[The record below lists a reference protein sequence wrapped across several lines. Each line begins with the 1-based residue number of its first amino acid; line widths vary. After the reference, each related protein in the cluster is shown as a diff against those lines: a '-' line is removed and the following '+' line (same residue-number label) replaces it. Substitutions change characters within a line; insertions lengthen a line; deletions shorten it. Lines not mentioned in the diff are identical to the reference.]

1 MAACP
6 WELMLLGVSW
16 KLLGAVLLVQQG
28 LLMSI
33 TALLPDLLHASTSA
47 GVPLELLFPP
57 VLPEGGRICWGA
69 ASWVGSEGPGFLS
82 SAAKMYRAL
91 GCRHGVGE
99 SWPSSV
105 RGSYVKGGIKAPLGR
120 GQDLPIWTYGGC

>member
-33 TALLPDLLHASTSA
+33 TALLPICCQKCKHFCRSSLGA
-47 GVPLELLFPP
+47 P
-57 VLPEGGRICWGA
+57 VSPGA
-69 ASWVGSEGPGFLS
+69 
-82 SAAKMYRAL
+82 
-91 GCRHGVGE
+91 
-99 SWPSSV
+99 
-105 RGSYVKGGIKAPLGR
+105 
-120 GQDLPIWTYGGC
+120 T